1 MFKSH
6 DMVYTETET
15 GRTHRVYLLFP
26 PQMYLLFPRKNLEK
40 RRGMLYNER
49 CIMKFTLEG
58 YPS

>member
-26 PQMYLLFPRKNLEK
+26 PQMYLLFPPQK
-40 RRGMLYNER
+40 
-49 CIMKFTLEG
+49 
-58 YPS
+58 S